1 MDKTQGGKF
10 TSNSIFRYVTLN
22 PRGLLL
28 KTLLYYYMSL
38 VIKKRSTAAVKLFRI
53 LLRRCAIVVEYG
65 CASVQCCSFCAALNV
80 DLQLFRTAS
89 TLRDSSAECAAYLK
103 GIYATF

>member
-1 MDKTQGGKF
+1 MQ
-10 TSNSIFRYVTLN
+10 
-22 PRGLLL
+22 LLL
-28 KTLLYYYMSL
+28 NIVAQMCSA
-38 VIKKRSTAAVKLFRI
+38 VAVKLFRI

-103 GIYATF
+103 GINATF